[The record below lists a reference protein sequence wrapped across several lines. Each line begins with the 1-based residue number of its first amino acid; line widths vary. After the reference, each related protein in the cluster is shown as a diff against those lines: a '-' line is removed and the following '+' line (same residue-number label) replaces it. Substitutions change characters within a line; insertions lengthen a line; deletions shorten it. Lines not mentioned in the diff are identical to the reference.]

1 MPLGQKMSQESDAS
15 QKNKLTSPE
24 EGQGVFIKRLKKQI
38 VWLKNEQVVS
48 ILKFCFEAQPRSKNE
63 QKLNCKNTASSLS

>member
-24 EGQGVFIKRLKKQI
+24 EGWGFFIKRLKKQI
-38 VWLKNEQVVS
+38 ICLKNEQVVTV
-48 ILKFCFEAQPRSKNE
+48 LKFCFEAQPRFKNE
-63 QKLNCKNTASSLS
+63 YK